1 VSAPIRWSWW
11 RLDEAEPRTLFD
23 YLRLRSDVFVVEQ
36 DCVYSDMDDHDLD
49 SWHLTGHDAAGRVVA
64 ALRLVPPG
72 AKHPDPSLGRVVI
85 APAARGTGAGH
96 LLVAEALRRASALYP
111 GFGHEI
117 SAQAHLQRFYGRHGF
132 APVGDEYLED
142 DIPHIAM
149 TMTAE
154 QMAAVPSA

>member
-1 VSAPIRWSWW
+1 MF
-11 RLDEAEPRTLFD
+11 DAEPLTLFA
-23 YLRLRSDVFVVEQ
+23 YLRLRSEVFVVEQ
-36 DCVYSDMDDHDLD
+36 DCVYSDMDDHDLH
-49 SWHLTGHDAAGRVVA
+49 SWHLTGHDAHGRVVA

-72 AKHPDPSLGRVVI
+72 AKHPSPSLGRVVI
-85 APAARGTGAGH
+85 APHARGTGAGH
-96 LLVAEALRRASALYP
+96 QLVAEALRKAAAEYP

-132 APVGDEYLED
+132 VPQGDEYLED

-154 QMAAVPSA
+154 QMAEI